1 MKLTPHML
9 SALGAVGLI
18 LAGCVDAD
26 PAVSGA
32 DDAAAN
38 VAPDTPVSADIAPP
52 GSDTTA
58 SDEPRDC
65 NAGEARRFVGEQADE
80 ATRARVLEVVAPVSA
95 VRWVGP
101 GDATTED
108 YSPSRL
114 NVMLDAGGKIVSVHC
129 G

>member
-1 MKLTPHML
+1 MKLALHML

-26 PAVSGA
+26 PADSGA

-114 NVMLDAGGKIVSVHC
+114 NVMLNAGGKIVSVHC

>member
-1 MKLTPHML
+1 MKLAPHML

-26 PAVSGA
+26 PADSGA

>member
-1 MKLTPHML
+1 MKLTLHWL
-9 SALGAVGLI
+9 SALGAVALI
-18 LAGCVDAD
+18 LAGCADAD
-26 PAVSGA
+26 PVVSGA
-32 DDAAAN
+32 DDAAAT
-38 VAPDTPVSADIAPP
+38 VAPDTPVSADVAPA

-65 NAGEARRFVGEQADE
+65 NAGEAGRFVGEQADE
-80 ATRARVLEVVAPVSA
+80 ATRARVLEAVAPASA

>member
-1 MKLTPHML
+1 MKLAPHML

-26 PAVSGA
+26 PADSGA

-80 ATRARVLEVVAPVSA
+80 ATRARVLEAVAPVSA